1 VGSKPDTLII
11 HDEHLFGFRRPVRAA
26 TGRALIFADKMAV
39 GQLAWQQKTNKMLR
53 QGERAVLPKPQNMIL
68 GALPDQERQ
77 RILGGAELVDTPQRH
92 TFCLPPQ
99 PLKYGYFPESGMV
112 SELVRLANGRAVDVS
127 PAGIEGFLG
136 LPLLMSDGRSTHEY
150 VMQIT
155 GSVWRVRAVEVRR
168 LFEECDVFH
177 RLMHRYVHARYVQ
190 ASQCCACNLM
200 HSIDERLARW
210 LLVALQHARTDTFQ
224 ITQEYLSEMIGAN
237 RSTITLLMG
246 EFQRCGLISYRRGI
260 VRIKDPEKLAEAT
273 CECNTVITCASN
285 QVFV

>member
-1 VGSKPDTLII
+1 MGSKPDTLII

-260 VRIKDPEKLAEAT
+260 VRIKDPEKLAEAA